1 MMSSPGNHYVR
12 ANYLAVAIC
21 GPMIAAVPAALE
33 VVATFALRGKVWP
46 AISMTFV
53 FLFCLF
59 LLPGLRAIRRL
70 FRDGTVI
77 RPELV
82 SERPVVSFVVALF
95 GGFGH
100 FFFVITMIGFIGI
113 ALAPEWPD
121 EAGKIAVPLL
131 PGLVS
136 YFIALSC
143 GELALVG
150 NGESDKA
157 RASGSAAL

>member
-1 MMSSPGNHYVR
+1 MMSSPGNLYVR
-12 ANYLAVAIC
+12 ASYLAVAIC
-21 GPMIAAVPAALE
+21 GPLIAALPAALE
-33 VVATFALRGKVWP
+33 VVATFALRGKEWP
-46 AISMTFV
+46 HISVTYV
-53 FLFCLF
+53 LLFCLF

-82 SERPVVSFVVALF
+82 SERPVVSFVVTLF

-100 FFFVITMIGFIGI
+100 FFFVITLIGFIGI

-121 EAGKIAVPLL
+121 EAKKIAGPLL
-131 PGLVS
+131 LGLLS

-143 GELALVG
+143 GEIALVG

-157 RASGSAAL
+157 RASRSAAL